1 MALIRY
7 MLAAALG
14 AAIVI
19 GTATGIVN
27 PWLVALVAGGGGI
40 VLLPRQPR
48 LVGAAVV
55 GAAATMLSWSI
66 LWTVSW
72 QSM

>member
-1 MALIRY
+1 MTLIRFV
-7 MLAAALG
+7 LAAALG

-19 GTATGIVN
+19 GTAIGILN
-27 PWLVALVAGGGGI
+27 PWLVALVAGGGAI

-48 LVGAAVV
+48 LVGVAVV